1 MIHDMPKRKPR
12 VREAAPVQVYLD
24 PDAQD
29 RLERLSAQLEA
40 TRSEVL
46 RRGLE
51 ALEQDLLDPASH
63 PALRIIG
70 LATARASGRMD
81 PALEHDWIL
90 ADTEER
96 SWKTRGR

>member
-1 MIHDMPKRKPR
+1 MAKRKR
-12 VREAAPVQVYLD
+12 QVREAAPVQVYLD
-24 PDAQD
+24 PEAQD

-70 LATARASGRMD
+70 LVTTPGSSGRLD
-81 PALEHDWIL
+81 PARDHDRVL
-90 ADTEER
+90 ADSEER